1 MKNKITI
8 IFILIIVATI
18 FFSGNNVYAAI
29 SNNINYQIVSVDAG
43 WGAGTGDTEKRALED
58 LSGFGYEDEMKDEM
72 RWETTIG
79 FYTNSKEY
87 YDASKQ
93 ANGKFWKI
101 KIGNTFVEEEIDYN
115 TAKNKYA
122 CEDKEPKKEAITKK
136 ISGNG
141 TKDVQVLSYKA
152 VIIAKKDLSNM
163 ATSHDAVGNGNA
175 GIAIY
180 LDSIYTKGDMEEG
193 RNIVL
198 SDKNTEI
205 AAVKGTE
212 EVKNPFE
219 EILAKLLMTLID
231 LLRAFYGDGPQI
243 LINTIQTST
252 FTNGIKKF
260 VPWEITYE
268 GEEYIQDVNKN
279 LYVNFSQDGSNE
291 GTGGQKKKTVLA
303 SQNGFSEE
311 TLIPVIPV
319 DFYTMAAGKVSA
331 FDTNFLT
338 GQNNKKL
345 HEDGSAWVI
354 IRNLAAA
361 LIHITIYIGAAFL
374 LGSLIIH
381 GISIVN
387 SIYIKHEEET
397 PEKRK
402 EHIDG
407 IHNFSKSLMLLIG
420 SVIIMGLCI
429 FVSNALFEDMKVTDT
444 NEFPIR
450 VILKDSEKI
459 YSFSTNVTGY
469 VRYMSQISNAS
480 LIGDKFMY
488 TVIYIVFVLINVAAV
503 ICMFVRFW
511 MLMGLSII
519 GPLIAVA
526 NSMNK
531 KELFG
536 MTYQEW
542 TISYIKWSS
551 IQLIFAIAYRIMLE
565 VSF

>member
-43 WGAGTGDTEKRALED
+43 GDADTDDTEKRVLED

-79 FYTNSKEY
+79 FYTNSKDY
-87 YDASKQ
+87 NDASKQ

-101 KIGNTFVEEEIDYN
+101 KIGNTYVEEEIDYN

-122 CEDKEPKKEAITKK
+122 CEEEEPKKEAITKK
-136 ISGNG
+136 ISKNG
-141 TKDVQVLSYKA
+141 KKDVKVLSYKA

-163 ATSHDAVGNGNA
+163 DTIQDDTGNGNDS
-175 GIAIY
+175 IVIY
-180 LDSIYTKGDMEEG
+180 LDSIYTKGDMEQG
-193 RNIVL
+193 RKIAL
-198 SDKNTEI
+198 SDKNTKMS
-205 AAVKGTE
+205 ATKGKKKE
-212 EVKNPFE
+212 KNPIE
-219 EILAKLLMTLID
+219 DILAKLLMTLID
-231 LLRAFYGDGPQI
+231 IHRASYGDGPQI

-260 VPWEITYE
+260 VPWEIMYE
-268 GEEYIQDVNKN
+268 GEEYIKDVNKN

-338 GQNNKKL
+338 GQNNKQL
-345 HEDGSAWVI
+345 HEEGSAWVI
-354 IRNLAAA
+354 IRNLAAS

-450 VILKDSEKI
+450 VILKDNEKI
-459 YSFSTNVTGY
+459 YSFSTNITGY

-480 LIGDKFMY
+480 LIGDKLMY
-488 TVIYIVFVLINVAAV
+488 TVIYIAFVLINVAAV
-503 ICMFVRFW
+503 LCMFVRFW
-511 MLMGLSII
+511 MLMGLSIV

>member
-43 WGAGTGDTEKRALED
+43 GDADTGDTEKRVLED

-79 FYTNSKEY
+79 FYTNSKDY
-87 YDASKQ
+87 NDASKQ

-101 KIGNTFVEEEIDYN
+101 KIGNTYVEEEIDYN

-122 CEDKEPKKEAITKK
+122 CEDEEPKKETITKK
-136 ISGNG
+136 INKNG
-141 TKDVQVLSYKA
+141 KKDVKVLSYKA

-163 ATSHDAVGNGNA
+163 DTSQDSTGNGNA
-175 GIAIY
+175 SIAIY
-180 LDSIYTKGDMEEG
+180 LDSIYTKGDMEQG
-193 RNIVL
+193 RKIAL
-198 SDKNTEI
+198 SDKNTKI
-205 AAVKGTE
+205 SGTKGKE
-212 EVKNPFE
+212 KEKNPFE
-219 EILAKLLMTLID
+219 EILARLLMTLID

-252 FTNGIKKF
+252 FTNGIKKYL
-260 VPWEITYE
+260 PWEITYE

-338 GQNNKKL
+338 GQNNKQL
-345 HEDGSAWVI
+345 HEDGSAWII

-450 VILKDSEKI
+450 VVLKDSEKI